1 MLPFSLE
8 SFLLMGDKLG
18 VVARVVRQGPV
29 IKVIDILDNVV
40 EELTVVRDDEQGAPV
55 TLEVVF

>member
-1 MLPFSLE
+1 
-8 SFLLMGDKLG
+8 MGDKLG

-40 EELTVVRDDEQGAPV
+40 EEVTVVRDDEQGAPV